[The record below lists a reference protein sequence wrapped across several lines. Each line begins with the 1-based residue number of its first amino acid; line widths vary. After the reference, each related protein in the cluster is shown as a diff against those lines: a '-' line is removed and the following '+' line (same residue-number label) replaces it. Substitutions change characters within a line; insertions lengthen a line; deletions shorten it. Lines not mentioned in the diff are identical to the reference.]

1 MITLENEPLSD
12 QAFLERLKDQP
23 YVLQHTRRKGSY
35 KLYLDGKTRVVE
47 GLIRVVRKQLRV
59 EEKPH
64 PSYYW
69 LHPALADRW
78 ERLPFEEYWSLKPGA
93 KVYVLE
99 DPLTLREG
107 VFHYASPLE
116 VSVISICEG
125 RPTMGYY
132 HLPESPEHESW
143 RIWVRFHKPKV

>member
-1 MITLENEPLSD
+1 MITLDDQPLSD
-12 QAFLERLKDQP
+12 QAFLELLNDKP
-23 YVLQHTRRKGSY
+23 YVLQHTGRKGSY
-35 KLYLDGKTRVVE
+35 KLYLDGKTRAVE

-107 VFHYASPLE
+107 VFPL
-116 VSVISICEG
+116 CFAL
-125 RPTMGYY
+125 RNQCYFD
-132 HLPESPEHESW
+132 L
-143 RIWVRFHKPKV
+143 

>member
-1 MITLENEPLSD
+1 MITLNNEPLSD
-12 QAFLERLKDQP
+12 QAFLGRLKDQP
-23 YVLQHTRRKGSY
+23 YVLQHTGRKGSY

-64 PSYYW
+64 PSYYR

-78 ERLPFEEYWSLKPGA
+78 ERLFWGILELKTRA

-116 VSVISICEG
+116 ASIISICEG